1 MEDFKRQAVFADE
14 IAEKDRAAGRRDV
27 RGEENEKPAPTRG
40 GPPKP
45 APRASRMV
53 SGPLREAPVL
63 ATVFVDVR
71 FVGRE
76 PMGSGAAGEED

>member
-1 MEDFKRQAVFADE
+1 
-14 IAEKDRAAGRRDV
+14 
-27 RGEENEKPAPTRG
+27 
-40 GPPKP
+40 
-45 APRASRMV
+45 MV

-76 PMGSGAAGEED
+76 PMGSGAVGEED